1 VAVVNF
7 GGFSVS
13 GDDHASL
20 EAYEI
25 EKKGSI

>member
-1 VAVVNF
+1 MAVVNL
-7 GGFSVS
+7 GAFSVL
-13 GDDHASL
+13 GYDHATL